1 MEYTYFDD
9 IPNANATPE
18 IRTKYHKYM
27 NNTERKCYQESNTV
41 NGIKIIKNNY
51 KIQPNEELIKNSKI
65 RIHCSECDSE
75 LEITEEDTHIGWMG
89 ARFINCPCCGK
100 EAMVDELD
108 GITLTKD
115 NLEFPVH
122 FNRITK
128 GLRNIVEV
136 NSDEIIKEIQRG
148 ITYFRVNKDEYYWYA
163 SYGDL
168 FLIVFRYSGDEEYFV
183 MVTKDFYET
192 YIPFEKEDY
201 DENDNKSTRLRDTV
215 DGLKDAIDG
224 FGNMI

>member
-1 MEYTYFDD
+1 MEYTYFDNV
-9 IPNANATPE
+9 PNANVTPE
-18 IRTKYHKYM
+18 IRTKYHEYM
-27 NNTERKCYQESNTV
+27 NNTERKCYQESNTI

-51 KIQPNEELIKNSKI
+51 KIQPNEEPIKNNKI

-122 FNRITK
+122 FNRTAK
-128 GLRNIVEV
+128 GLRNVVEV

-148 ITYFRVNKDEYYWYA
+148 IASLIRNKDEYYW
-163 SYGDL
+163 
-168 FLIVFRYSGDEEYFV
+168 
-183 MVTKDFYET
+183 
-192 YIPFEKEDY
+192 
-201 DENDNKSTRLRDTV
+201 
-215 DGLKDAIDG
+215 
-224 FGNMI
+224 

>member
-1 MEYTYFDD
+1 M
-9 IPNANATPE
+9 
-18 IRTKYHKYM
+18 K
-27 NNTERKCYQESNTV
+27 V
-41 NGIKIIKNNY
+41 LKNNY
-51 KIQPNEELIKNSKI
+51 SSEEITKEVKPYVLTINCDK
-65 RIHCSECDSE
+65 CDSE

-89 ARFINCPCCGK
+89 ARFISCPCCGE

-122 FNRITK
+122 FNRTTK
-128 GLRNIVEV
+128 GLRHVVEV

-148 ITYFRVNKDEYYWYA
+148 ITYFRRHKDEYYWYT
-163 SYGDL
+163 SHGDL

-192 YIPFEKEDY
+192 YIPFEREDY
-201 DENDNKSTRLRDTV
+201 E
-215 DGLKDAIDG
+215 
-224 FGNMI
+224 

>member
-18 IRTKYHKYM
+18 IRTKYHEYM
-27 NNTERKCYQESNTV
+27 NKTERKCYQESNAV

-51 KIQPNEELIKNSKI
+51 KIQSNEELIKNSKI

-75 LEITEEDTHIGWMG
+75 LEITEEDTHIGWLG
-89 ARFINCPCCGK
+89 ARFITCPCCGK

-122 FNRITK
+122 FNRTTK
-128 GLRNIVEV
+128 GLRHVVEI

-148 ITYFRVNKDEYYWYA
+148 ITYFRGNKDEYYWYT

-192 YIPFEKEDY
+192 YIPFEREDY
-201 DENDNKSTRLRDTV
+201 DENDNKSTRLRDAV

>member
-18 IRTKYHKYM
+18 IR
-27 NNTERKCYQESNTV
+27 STV

-51 KIQPNEELIKNSKI
+51 KIQSNEEPIKNNKI

-89 ARFINCPCCGK
+89 ARFINCPCCGE

-122 FNRITK
+122 FNRTAK
-128 GLRNIVEV
+128 GLRHVVEV
-136 NSDEIIKEIQRG
+136 NSDKIIKGIQKG
-148 ITYFRVNKDEYYWYA
+148 ITYFRRHKDEYYWYT
-163 SYGDL
+163 SHGDL

-183 MVTKDFYET
+183 MITKDFYET
-192 YIPFEKEDY
+192 YIPFEREDY
-201 DENDNKSTRLRDTV
+201 DENDNKSTRLRDAV
-215 DGLKDAIDG
+215 DG

>member
-18 IRTKYHKYM
+18 IRSKYHECI
-27 NNTERKCYQESNTV
+27 NNAERKRYQESNIV

-51 KIQPNEELIKNSKI
+51 KSQPNEEPIKNNKI

-75 LEITEEDTHIGWMG
+75 LEITENDTHIGWLG
-89 ARFINCPCCGK
+89 ARFITCPCCG
-100 EAMVDELD
+100 EETMVDELD

-122 FNRITK
+122 FNRTAK
-128 GLRNIVEV
+128 GLRHVVEV
-136 NSDEIIKEIQRG
+136 NPDEVIKEIQRA
-148 ITYFRVNKDEYYWYA
+148 IAYFREHKDEYYWYT
-163 SYGDL
+163 SYGNL
-168 FLIVFRYSGDEEYFV
+168 FLTVLRYSYDEEYFV
-183 MVTKDFYET
+183 MITKDFYET

-201 DENDNKSTRLRDTV
+201 E
-215 DGLKDAIDG
+215 
-224 FGNMI
+224 